1 MSQEHKHQLDIMDGL
16 RFGCG
21 FYIASLLFSIALFI
35 LSFLVL
41 ALLGLLGGGF
51 GALLQRLLEQG
62 L

>member
-1 MSQEHKHQLDIMDGL
+1 MDGL